1 MTTMHA
7 QLEEFG
13 HDAPLWRDGAEKQAA
28 AASAAA
34 NLTIPT
40 LAFGLAWPLGVHTR
54 YQEVQQMVVDRL
66 TEGAEV
72 FRSIADNLIRAR
84 DGIRAAE
91 EASDQA
97 VRSAGGGW

>member
-13 HDAPLWRDGAEKQAA
+13 HDAALWRDGAEKLAA

-84 DGIRAAE
+84 DGIRAAD
-91 EASDQA
+91 EASDRA
-97 VRSAGGGW
+97 VRSAGGS